1 MLPVI
6 SITTSERFL
15 QWNSARAY
23 MRFFRLMLFPVL
35 LASVAVQVYAVPF
48 TLFPKAGHLASPD
61 GRFEVRDV
69 DLREPGSEFAG
80 IFHSLWL
87 AETATGRSRKLCDYV
102 GVAAVAWSEKDS
114 LIVTQYLSK
123 KTSRALIFATTSTQD
138 PVVLDV
144 PTLIQMVPVELRPAL
159 RENDHAFVEAS
170 RLEGEIF
177 YFQVWGY
184 GQHDRNGFHWNCE
197 YGLKDGKASCVS
209 RAQESGPNTR

>member
-1 MLPVI
+1 M
-6 SITTSERFL
+6 
-15 QWNSARAY
+15 
-23 MRFFRLMLFPVL
+23 
-35 LASVAVQVYAVPF
+35 YAAPF

-69 DLREPGSEFAG
+69 DLREPGSEFYG

-87 AETATGRSRKLCDYV
+87 DETATGRSRKLCDYV
-102 GVAAVAWSEKDS
+102 GVAAVAWSEKDA

-123 KTSRALIFATTSTQD
+123 KTSRALVFVTTSTQE
-138 PVVLDV
+138 PVVLDA

-170 RLEGEIF
+170 RLEGETF

-197 YGLKDGKASCVS
+197 YNLGARNLNCEEKDKSA
-209 RAQESGPNTR
+209 RQTAR

>member
-1 MLPVI
+1 
-6 SITTSERFL
+6 
-15 QWNSARAY
+15 
-23 MRFFRLMLFPVL
+23 MRLFRLILFPVL
-35 LASVAVQVYAVPF
+35 LVSVAVNVFAAPF
-48 TLFPKAGHLASPD
+48 ALFPKAAHLASPD
-61 GRFEVRDV
+61 ARFEVRDV
-69 DLREPGSEFAG
+69 DLREPGSEFSG
-80 IFHSLWL
+80 IFHSLVL
-87 AETATGRSRKLCDYV
+87 VETATGRSRKLCDYV

-123 KTSRALIFATTSTQD
+123 KTSRTVIFATTSPQE

-144 PTLIQMVPVELRPAL
+144 PSLIQMVAVELRPAL

-197 YGLKDGKASCVS
+197 YNLGAGNLNCEAKNKSAGQTA
-209 RAQESGPNTR
+209 R

>member
-1 MLPVI
+1 
-6 SITTSERFL
+6 
-15 QWNSARAY
+15 
-23 MRFFRLMLFPVL
+23 MRLFQLVLFPAL
-35 LASVAVQVYAVPF
+35 LVSVAVHVYAKPF

-69 DLREPGSEFAG
+69 DLREPASEFSG
-80 IFHSLWL
+80 IFHSLVL
-87 AETATGRSRKLCDYV
+87 VETATGRSRKLCEYV
-102 GVAAVAWSEKDS
+102 GVAAVAWSENDS
-114 LIVTQYLSK
+114 LMVTQYLSK
-123 KTSRALIFATTSTQD
+123 KTSRALVFATTSAQE

-144 PTLIQMVPVELRPAL
+144 PTLIRMVPADLRPAL

-197 YGLKDGKASCVS
+197 YSLDAGNVNCEATKSA
-209 RAQESGPNTR
+209 AQTAR

>member
-1 MLPVI
+1 
-6 SITTSERFL
+6 
-15 QWNSARAY
+15 
-23 MRFFRLMLFPVL
+23 MRLFRLLLFLAL
-35 LASVAVQVYAVPF
+35 LVSVAVPVYAAPF

-69 DLREPGSEFAG
+69 DLREPGSEFSG
-80 IFHSLWL
+80 IFHALWL
-87 AETATGRSRKLCDYV
+87 VDTANGRSRKLCDYV
-102 GVAAVAWSEKDS
+102 GVAAVAWSENDA
-114 LIVTQYLSK
+114 LMVTQYLNK
-123 KTSRALIFATTSTQD
+123 KTSRALVFATSSTQE

-170 RLEGEIF
+170 RLEEEIF

-197 YGLKDGKASCVS
+197 YKLGTGNLNCEAKNKSAGQTA
-209 RAQESGPNTR
+209 R

>member
-1 MLPVI
+1 
-6 SITTSERFL
+6 
-15 QWNSARAY
+15 
-23 MRFFRLMLFPVL
+23 MRLFRLILFPVL
-35 LASVAVQVYAVPF
+35 LVSVAVQVFAAPF
-48 TLFPKAGHLASPD
+48 ALFPKAGRLASAD

-69 DLREPGSEFAG
+69 DLREAGSEFSG
-80 IFHSLWL
+80 IFHSLEL
-87 AETATGRSRKLCDYV
+87 VETATGRSRKLCDYV
-102 GVAAVAWSEKDS
+102 GAAAVAWSEKDS

-123 KTSRALIFATTSTQD
+123 KTSRALIFATTSTQE

-144 PTLIQMVPVELRPAL
+144 PTLIQMVAVELRPAL

-197 YGLKDGKASCVS
+197 YNLGAGNLNCEAKNKSAGQTA
-209 RAQESGPNTR
+209 R

>member
-1 MLPVI
+1 
-6 SITTSERFL
+6 
-15 QWNSARAY
+15 
-23 MRFFRLMLFPVL
+23 MLFPL
-35 LASVAVQVYAVPF
+35 LLTSVAVQVYAAPF
-48 TLFPKAGHLASPD
+48 SLFPKAGHLASPD

-69 DLREPGSEFAG
+69 DLREPGSEFSG

-87 AETATGRSRKLCDYV
+87 VETATGRSRKLCDYV
-102 GVAAVAWSEKDS
+102 GAAAVAWSEKDS
-114 LIVTQYLSK
+114 LMVTQYLSK
-123 KTSRALIFATTSTQD
+123 KTSRALIFATASTQE

-177 YFQVWGY
+177 YLRVWGY

-197 YGLKDGKASCVS
+197 YDLGAGNLNCEAKNKAAGQTA
-209 RAQESGPNTR
+209 R

>member
-1 MLPVI
+1 
-6 SITTSERFL
+6 
-15 QWNSARAY
+15 
-23 MRFFRLMLFPVL
+23 MRLFRLMLLPVL
-35 LASVAVQVYAVPF
+35 FAAVAVHVYAAPF

-69 DLREPGSEFAG
+69 DLREPGSEFSG

-87 AETATGRSRKLCDYV
+87 VETATGKSRKLCEYV

-114 LIVTQYLSK
+114 LMVTQYLSK
-123 KTSRALIFATTSTQD
+123 KTSRALIFATTSTQE

-144 PTLIQMVPVELRPAL
+144 PALIRMVSVELLQAL

-170 RLEGEIF
+170 RLEGETF

-197 YGLKDGKASCVS
+197 YNLGAGNLNCEAKKSAGQTA
-209 RAQESGPNTR
+209 R

>member
-1 MLPVI
+1 
-6 SITTSERFL
+6 
-15 QWNSARAY
+15 

-123 KTSRALIFATTSTQD
+123 KTSRALIFATTSTRE
-138 PVVLDV
+138 PIVLDV

-170 RLEGEIF
+170 RVEGEIF
-177 YFQVWGY
+177 HFQVWGY

-197 YGLKDGKASCVS
+197 YNLGAANLNCEARNGSASEQT
-209 RAQESGPNTR
+209 AP

>member
-1 MLPVI
+1 MAGDYSMRPVHIALVSFLVAGALCSQMFALPF
-6 SITTSERFL
+6 S
-15 QWNSARAY
+15 
-23 MRFFRLMLFPVL
+23 M
-35 LASVAVQVYAVPF
+35 
-48 TLFPKAGHLASPD
+48 FPKAGRLASPD

-69 DLREPGSEFAG
+69 DLREHGSEFFG

-87 AETATGRSRKLCDYV
+87 VETANGRSRKLCDYV
-102 GVAAVAWSEKDS
+102 GLAAVAWSEKDF

-184 GQHDRNGFHWNCE
+184 GQHERNGFHWNCE
-197 YGLKDGKASCVS
+197 YNLGATNLNCEAKNKAGQTA
-209 RAQESGPNTR
+209 R

>member
-1 MLPVI
+1 
-6 SITTSERFL
+6 
-15 QWNSARAY
+15 
-23 MRFFRLMLFPVL
+23 MRFSRLILFPVL
-35 LASVAVQVYAVPF
+35 LVSVVGHVYAAPF
-48 TLFPKAGHLASPD
+48 ALFPKAGHLASPD

-69 DLREPGSEFAG
+69 DLREPGSEFSG

-87 AETATGRSRKLCDYV
+87 VDTATGRSRKLCDYV

-114 LIVTQYLSK
+114 LMVTQYLSK
-123 KTSRALIFATTSTQD
+123 KTSRALIFATTSTQE

-144 PTLIQMVPVELRPAL
+144 PSLIQMVPVELRPAL

-177 YFQVWGY
+177 HFQVWGY

-197 YGLKDGKASCVS
+197 YKLGAANLKCEAKKSA
-209 RAQESGPNTR
+209 AQTAR

>member
-1 MLPVI
+1 
-6 SITTSERFL
+6 
-15 QWNSARAY
+15 
-23 MRFFRLMLFPVL
+23 MRLFRLILFPVL
-35 LASVAVQVYAVPF
+35 LVSVAVHVYAAPF
-48 TLFPKAGHLASPD
+48 ALFPKAGRLASGD

-69 DLREPGSEFAG
+69 DLREAGSEFSG
-80 IFHSLWL
+80 IFHALEL
-87 AETATGRSRKLCDYV
+87 VETATGRSRKLCDYV

-123 KTSRALIFATTSTQD
+123 KTSRALIFATTATQE

-144 PTLIQMVPVELRPAL
+144 PSLIQMVAVELRPAL

-197 YGLKDGKASCVS
+197 YGLDDGKVSCVAHAQKSVPNS
-209 RAQESGPNTR
+209 R